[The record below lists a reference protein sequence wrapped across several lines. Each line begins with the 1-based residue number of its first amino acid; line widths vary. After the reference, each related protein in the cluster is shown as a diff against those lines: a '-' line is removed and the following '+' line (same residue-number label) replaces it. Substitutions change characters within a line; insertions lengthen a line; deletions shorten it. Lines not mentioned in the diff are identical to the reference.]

1 MYTTLI
7 QISKSTHLE
16 ADHCHLDHRNKVEV
30 MVVSWKPL
38 PPQEEKEEAEGEEMG
53 VVAELQ
59 QQQAH
64 EQRGM
69 DRTVKQSLKKK
80 QNIK

>member
-1 MYTTLI
+1 
-7 QISKSTHLE
+7 
-16 ADHCHLDHRNKVEV
+16 
-30 MVVSWKPL
+30 MVSLKPL
-38 PPQEEKEEAEGEEMG
+38 PPQEEKEEVGEEEME
-53 VVAELQ
+53 VVAEAQ

-69 DRTVKQSLKKK
+69 DRMVKQSLKRK